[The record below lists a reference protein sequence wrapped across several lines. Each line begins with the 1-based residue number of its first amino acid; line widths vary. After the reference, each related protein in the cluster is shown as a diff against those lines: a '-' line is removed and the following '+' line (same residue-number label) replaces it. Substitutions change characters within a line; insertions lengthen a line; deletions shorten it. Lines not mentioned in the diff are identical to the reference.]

1 MSFEEFI
8 FRDVKIEGSLLCSAQ
23 QSQDMLELV
32 AKNKIS
38 AKTNPFH
45 GLEKI
50 PELIKLVESGQLR
63 GKGIVIVDE
72 EAVKKEKD
80 GMAEMA

>member
-23 QSQDMLELV
+23 LSQDMLELV

-63 GKGIVIVDE
+63 GKGIVIVDG